1 MVVLV
6 VGVFQS
12 SAAVVVISKSIFGMY
27 LWPSAWGY
35 DVYYCFVGFF
45 IELIVYNYLA
55 V

>member
-27 LWPSAWGY
+27 LWPSVWGY